1 MASRAVTDSM
11 DSQASRALLVM
22 ASKDPQGTQATQ
34 EHPAPRAFQEKG
46 VPQDWASRVPRASVV
61 SLEMLDSLECQA
73 SPDLRAP
80 QASQD
85 K

>member
-1 MASRAVTDSM
+1 M
-11 DSQASRALLVM
+11 DSPACQALPVM

-34 EHPAPRAFQEKG
+34 EPPEPRAFQEKG
-46 VPQDWASRVPRASVV
+46 VLQDWACQAPKASVA
-61 SLEMLDSLECQA
+61 SPEMPDYLDHQA
-73 SPDLRAP
+73 SPALRAF